1 MLSDNVTVWQNVRVW
16 QMVVIM
22 IMVWQMVSLILQDVN
37 SVSEDIV
44 KLVALKVPHYIML
57 R

>member
-1 MLSDNVTVWQNVRVW
+1 
-16 QMVVIM
+16 MVVIM